1 MTPLSDGSVPEP
13 GPAAPDGVPRARLSD
28 AGRAAGPVEPSEPLG
43 SSVEPLED
51 PEEPPQLALVEEEPR
66 RYPSTIGGSV
76 YLIVLAA
83 TVLGLVVAS
92 LGHWRGG
99 VHILADALLAAAAAR
114 AFLRRRDSGMLEV
127 RSRWFDVALLCA
139 VGVALWVLA
148 STIPAQG

>member
-1 MTPLSDGSVPEP
+1 MVC
-13 GPAAPDGVPRARLSD
+13 
-28 AGRAAGPVEPSEPLG
+28 
-43 SSVEPLED
+43 
-51 PEEPPQLALVEEEPR
+51 
-66 RYPSTIGGSV
+66 
-76 YLIVLAA
+76 
-83 TVLGLVVAS
+83 
-92 LGHWRGG
+92 GG